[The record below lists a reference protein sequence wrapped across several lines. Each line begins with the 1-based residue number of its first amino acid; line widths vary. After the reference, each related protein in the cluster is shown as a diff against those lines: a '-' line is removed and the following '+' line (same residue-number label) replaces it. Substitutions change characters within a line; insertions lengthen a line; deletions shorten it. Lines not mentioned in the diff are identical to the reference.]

1 MSTIHSTY
9 NPQNPSIVSI
19 ESTQYQ
25 LGELK
30 GNHIEYDFNK
40 MLIFLVAKGKSLF
53 GQNFKIFKEDLE
65 IIYKLCVYIIQDEE
79 SCKAHKIDPNK
90 GILLSGPVGCGK
102 TTLMKLVRH
111 ITPHKKAYK
120 IIPCRNAV
128 FSFNHIGFKTIEDY
142 GNDGFYCF
150 DDIGIEPMGKHFGVD
165 SNVIGEILLSRY
177 ELFTRNPELASRSY
191 SKTSTAKSG
200 KAIVTHGTTN
210 LNADEIEERY
220 GNRVRSRMREL
231 FNLIAFDKNCSDK
244 RK

>member
-1 MSTIHSTY
+1 MIKIQPHIIQEGSV
-9 NPQNPSIVSI
+9 QF
-19 ESTQYQ
+19 Q
-25 LGELK
+25 LGEQK
-30 GNHIEYDFNK
+30 GNQIIYDFPK
-40 MLIFLVAKGKSLF
+40 MLIYLEAKGKALF
-53 GQNFKIFKEDLE
+53 GKNFKIYKEDYY
-65 IIYKLCVYIIQDEE
+65 IIYKLCVYAIQDEKT
-79 SCKAHKIDPNK
+79 CKRLKIDLNK

-111 ITPHKKAYK
+111 LTPHKRAYK
-120 IIPCRNAV
+120 IIPCRNVV

-142 GNDGFYCF
+142 GNDGLYCF

-177 ELFTRNPELASRSY
+177 DLFANSMSLRAQSRSL
-191 SKTSTAKSG
+191 
-200 KAIVTHGTTN
+200 THGTTN

-231 FNLIAFDKNCSDK
+231 FNLIAFPNHTKDK